1 MLKNDVIESC
11 GYLTLNAREAAIIF
25 VVIVIEHSGCIAGKL
40 RRIYSM
46 TPAIAIIAKVKKRC
60 TELPMLARTG
70 KSQVRKTFTR
80 SSFPTEKKLVIPHP
94 RPYHHLTPD
103 PEAHVT
109 NKNGGLRSN
118 SDSV

>member
-1 MLKNDVIESC
+1 MVQSYIERT
-11 GYLTLNAREAAIIF
+11 GAAIIF

-103 PEAHVT
+103 PEAHVR